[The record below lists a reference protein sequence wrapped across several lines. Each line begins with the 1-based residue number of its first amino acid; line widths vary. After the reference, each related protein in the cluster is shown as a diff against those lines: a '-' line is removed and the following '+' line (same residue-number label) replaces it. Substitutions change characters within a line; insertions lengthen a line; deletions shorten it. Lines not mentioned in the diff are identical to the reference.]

1 MEWPAKVRSAKRRFV
16 GSAVAWS
23 VGMVAGVVVD
33 GVPELWVEILDFAGV
48 VGSSEFEK

>member
-1 MEWPAKVRSAKRRFV
+1 MERVGKKLGSAV